1 MSNGEGGVEGQV
13 GSRGAA
19 IRRCLGVDSDKRVT
33 FPLQYEPGCCCGTS
47 PAGLPSL
54 TPTASPLDTDM
65 GKRDEDMR
73 GGRLGHSSR
82 CPM

>member
-33 FPLQYEPGCCCGTS
+33 FPLQ
-47 PAGLPSL
+47 
-54 TPTASPLDTDM
+54 
-65 GKRDEDMR
+65 
-73 GGRLGHSSR
+73 
-82 CPM
+82 